1 MNSYEFKSKRV
12 DTKIDI
18 TVSGIYI
25 VLLRLKLKASTALRT
40 FARDNQGQL
49 TVVVALSALPA
60 LAAAGA
66 GIDYS
71 RMNTSRANLQTL
83 ADSAVLGAQL
93 QSITT
98 NAALLTYVQTRVPTG
113 ITVSNATYTSSTTKM
128 CATLTQSVPTIIMK
142 IARIS
147 SMSATATA
155 CSVNAS
161 SSGTTYE
168 IAMALDNTG
177 SMSVKDTTTN
187 KSKLDSSISAA
198 KSLVSQVFAAAG
210 TSNVKISVVPF
221 TTAVNVGTSYASASW
236 MDTTGRS
243 SMHWENFPKQN
254 TTAEQAWNPQSR
266 FDLFTQINQSW
277 GGCVEERPQPYTL
290 TDTAA
295 DPNTPDTLYV
305 PLFAPD
311 ESDSPNSGYKSYNSY
326 LSDSGGIC
334 ASGDAYATA
343 DKNGKWGDNTNF
355 FNDGQ
360 TKLCKYAVKYAANNP
375 SSEQTSSD
383 VQSAISDWI
392 SDNFSNSSHDS
403 NNWTFNTTPSYTYC
417 GSNESYCKLTADD
430 IAKFVYDN
438 NLYSVSSDN
447 KTVNFCTKFSVSWS
461 SRRSTLSV
469 SDTSA
474 CYSYYWRSGYTLSTD
489 KSASLPANYV
499 NNPQGTATANTTVST
514 SNYSASNT
522 FTAWKGSGWNYG
534 GNGWGTGSGFGWG
547 GTVSGKTYSTGFNP
561 STSNPGYTAAGVAS
575 NSYIGRNQFN
585 LGGGANSG
593 CDATLQPLQTLTNN
607 QSTVTTL
614 LDKMKADGATN
625 LVSGLLWA
633 WRTISPTG
641 PFASGG
647 SPRPYSTA
655 NNKKILVFMSDGQ
668 NNWDDNNSQN
678 GGVYSSFGYYKNN
691 RIGSLTV
698 NGTSQTATASNNRD
712 YLDAAFLQACTNAKN
727 AGVEIYT
734 VAFSISGAAI
744 DTKGQNVL
752 KSCASDT
759 SHFQVATNGTELS
772 TFFGNIGTSIM
783 QKSIKLTN

>member
-1 MNSYEFKSKRV
+1 MRASRTETGIIFMQRDCS
-12 DTKIDI
+12 
-18 TVSGIYI
+18 VS
-25 VLLRLKLKASTALRT
+25 LKDKLKVSTASVRALVE
-40 FARDNQGQL
+40 DNRGQL
-49 TVVVALSALPA
+49 SVVVALSALPA

-71 RMNTSRANLQTL
+71 RMNTRKANLQTV

-93 QSITT
+93 QTITT
-98 NAALLTYVQTRVPTG
+98 NAALLTYVQSRVPSG
-113 ITVSNATYTSSTTKM
+113 VTVSSTSYDSTTTKM

-142 IARIS
+142 IARIT
-147 SMSATATA
+147 SMSASATA

-187 KSKLDSSISAA
+187 QTKLASEIAAA
-198 KSLVSQVFAAAG
+198 KAFVSQVFTAGG

-221 TTAVNVGTSYASASW
+221 TTAVNVGTSYSTASW
-236 MDTTGRS
+236 MDTAGKS
-243 SMHWENFPKQN
+243 SIHWENFPKQK
-254 TTAEQAWNPQSR
+254 TTAETAWNPQSR

-295 DPNTPDTLYV
+295 DSNTPDTLFV

-334 ASGDAYATA
+334 SSGDAYATA
-343 DKNGKWGDNTNF
+343 DKNGKWGDGTSF

-360 TKLCKYAVKYAANNP
+360 NKLCKYAVKYAANNP
-375 SSEQTSSD
+375 SAAQTSSD
-383 VQSAISDWI
+383 VQSAISDYMT
-392 SDNFSNSSHDS
+392 NTFVNSSYDS
-403 NNWTFNTTPSYTYC
+403 NNWTLSATAAYTQC
-417 GSNESYCKLTADD
+417 GYNESNCKLTGDD
-430 IAKFVYDN
+430 VAKFIYDN

-447 KTVNFCTKFSVSWS
+447 KTVNFCTKFTVSYS
-461 SRRSTLSV
+461 SRSGKV
-469 SDTSA
+469 SLYDSSS
-474 CYSYYWRSGYTLSTD
+474 CYDYSWRYGATLSTN
-489 KSASLPANYV
+489 KSTSLPANYV
-499 NNPQGTATANTTVST
+499 NNPQGTASANTTVST

-522 FTAWKGSGWNYG
+522 FTAWRGSGWNYG

-547 GTVSGKTYSTGFNP
+547 GTVSGKSYSTGFSP
-561 STSNPGYTAAGVAS
+561 STTNPGYTAAGVAS
-575 NSYIGRNQFN
+575 NLHIGSNQFN

-593 CDATLQPLQTLTNN
+593 CDATLQPLQTLTNTA
-607 QSTVTTL
+607 STLTGL
-614 LDKMKADGATN
+614 FDKMKADGATN

-641 PFASGG
+641 PFASNG
-647 SPRPYSTA
+647 SPRAYTAA
-655 NNKKILVFMSDGQ
+655 NNKKIIVFMSDGQ
-668 NNWDDNNSQN
+668 NNWETDDSQN
-678 GGVYSSFGYYKNN
+678 GGVYSAFGYYKNN

-698 NGTSQTATASNNRD
+698 KGTSQTATASNNRD
-712 YLDAAFLQACTNAKN
+712 YLDAAFLKACTNAKN

-734 VAFSISGAAI
+734 VAFSISNAKI
-744 DTKGQNVL
+744 DTTGQDVL
-752 KSCASDT
+752 KACAT
-759 SHFQVATNGTELS
+759 NASHFQVATNGTELN
-772 TFFGNIGTSIM
+772 TFFSNIGTSIM